1 MEALR
6 GVFPAVPTEALLRV
20 VGAALPLDTPLSVAL
35 ASTWLLENEWQE
47 LMLEQEQGQG
57 QGQEEEDEEDEE
69 QEQQQED
76 EQEEN
81 NQVTEVEAATTA
93 AAARATIPDRNA
105 AQPPPFLVRR
115 PVGALGFDE
124 QFDEEEEDDGAEA
137 EDDDDE
143 DEDEDEMY
151 YDSGDEAAGRAG
163 EVPPLVKRVKISTGK
178 DEKAGDDDF
187 WVAFDGQVV
196 MKSMIGNAA
205 EAIVRLRSVVHSGKK
220 KSGEADDGSSQSPHI
235 SSGRKGVSL
244 SHLLNRNHAY
254 AEAHQESGNLSCSS
268 DSPTTTAPEVPVG
281 QKRKRTGDTYNSP
294 HQGFFVSTWRFSI
307 WIFGDISHYTHDDT
321 MVGPLLPRERLG
333 YGLAHGDAC
342 TLVQRPVCRNF
353 LDDFGALTGGD
364 VATILHVRFS
374 KKDFDELLHIQNS
387 AASSRSASLGFS
399 PLGTL
404 KCCLVLPCLAD
415 EEEILRIGK
424 NIHSVLK
431 VQGNLYFRLV
441 DGSDE
446 ANFECPR
453 DDHFELLCD
462 GEKMTEERFRQF
474 ARYRVRE
481 EEAAPTDSLKESK
494 VGVDPYM
501 SYQQPRKPSYLLEK
515 LEVSTWSTS
524 RSS

>member
-1 MEALR
+1 METLR

-20 VGAALPLDTPLSVAL
+20 LEVCDQSVAL

-163 EVPPLVKRVKISTGK
+163 EVPPLVKRVKISKGK
-178 DEKAGDDDF
+178 DGKAGDDDF

-196 MKSMIGNAA
+196 MKSMIELLNTTLSKLAHSKVVLLNRPAKEVEEA
-205 EAIVRLRSVVHSGKK
+205 EAIVRLRS
-220 KSGEADDGSSQSPHI
+220 
-235 SSGRKGVSL
+235 KGVSL

-294 HQGFFVSTWRFSI
+294 HQGFFAHFFPVRDLDMVWRTVMHAHLFKGR
-307 WIFGDISHYTHDDT
+307 FGEAIEFHTACG
-321 MVGPLLPRERLG
+321 GP
-333 YGLAHGDAC
+333 
-342 TLVQRPVCRNF
+342 
-353 LDDFGALTGGD
+353 
-364 VATILHVRFS
+364 

-446 ANFECPR
+446 ANVECPR